1 MRTLGN
7 TGAPKATKKK
17 KKEKEKIAASA
28 AVNSSG
34 EPAGISG
41 LGLVGMDGNLQIPNE
56 ILEPVRVLR
65 RWKADIG
72 EKFEQI
78 ERENPGL
85 IRGLPTKSIY
95 EGLEEEIAGSQVV
108 AVSQDGAPSN
118 GEMLALPSA
127 RQDSPEDIVMQPAD

>member
-1 MRTLGN
+1 
-7 TGAPKATKKK
+7 
-17 KKEKEKIAASA
+17 
-28 AVNSSG
+28 
-34 EPAGISG
+34 
-41 LGLVGMDGNLQIPNE
+41 MDGNLQIPNE